1 MTLTITSPQ
10 ISNARTIPV
19 VPIPVTASTWGEINV
34 PTNTSV
40 IAPVLLVTNLEAVDL
55 ATSGPAVN
63 ILGEG
68 QDQRVAMF
76 ITYRKFLPLLVS
88 KFFIFLLYKRASDFL
103 L

>member
-1 MTLTITSPQ
+1 MTLTIPSPQ

-63 ILGEG
+63 ILGGEQDAEG
-68 QDQRVAMF
+68 SYVHN
-76 ITYRKFLPLLVS
+76 LPE
-88 KFFIFLLYKRASDFL
+88 IFTPFSE
-103 L
+103 

>member
-1 MTLTITSPQ
+1 MTLTIPSPQ

-55 ATSGPAVN
+55 ATSGAAVN
-63 ILGEG
+63 ILGEE
-68 QDQRVAMF
+68 QDVEGS
-76 ITYRKFLPLLVS
+76 YVHNLPE
-88 KFFIFLLYKRASDFL
+88 IFTSFSE
-103 L
+103 

>member
-1 MTLTITSPQ
+1 MTLTIPSPQ

-68 QDQRVAMF
+68 QDAEGSYVHN
-76 ITYRKFLPLLVS
+76 LLE
-88 KFFIFLLYKRASDFL
+88 IFTPFSE
-103 L
+103 

>member
-1 MTLTITSPQ
+1 MTLTIPSPQ

-63 ILGEG
+63 ILGGEQDAEG
-68 QDQRVAMF
+68 GYVHN
-76 ITYRKFLPLLVS
+76 LPE
-88 KFFIFLLYKRASDFL
+88 IFTPFSE
-103 L
+103 

>member
-1 MTLTITSPQ
+1 MTLTIPSPQ

-63 ILGEG
+63 ILGEE
-68 QDQRVAMF
+68 QDAEGSYVHN
-76 ITYRKFLPLLVS
+76 LPE
-88 KFFIFLLYKRASDFL
+88 IFTLFSE
-103 L
+103 

>member
-1 MTLTITSPQ
+1 MTLTIPSPQ

-63 ILGEG
+63 ILGEE
-68 QDQRVAMF
+68 QDAEGSYVHN
-76 ITYRKFLPLLVS
+76 LPE
-88 KFFIFLLYKRASDFL
+88 IFTPFSE
-103 L
+103 

>member
-68 QDQRVAMF
+68 QDAEGSYVHN
-76 ITYRKFLPLLVS
+76 LPE
-88 KFFIFLLYKRASDFL
+88 IFTPFSE
-103 L
+103 

>member
-1 MTLTITSPQ
+1 MTLTVTNPQVTSESP
-10 ISNARTIPV
+10 IPV

-34 PTNTSV
+34 ATNTSV

-55 ATSGPAVN
+55 ATSGLLL
-63 ILGEG
+63 IFWEKGRM
-68 QDQRVAMF
+68 QRVAMF

>member
-1 MTLTITSPQ
+1 MTLTIPSPQ

-68 QDQRVAMF
+68 QDAEGSYVHN
-76 ITYRKFLPLLVS
+76 LPE
-88 KFFIFLLYKRASDFL
+88 IFTPFSE
-103 L
+103 

>member
-1 MTLTITSPQ
+1 MTLTIPSPQ

-63 ILGEG
+63 ILGEE
-68 QDQRVAMF
+68 QDAEGSYVHN
-76 ITYRKFLPLLVS
+76 LPE
-88 KFFIFLLYKRASDFL
+88 IFTSFSE
-103 L
+103 

>member
-1 MTLTITSPQ
+1 MTLTIPSPQ

-40 IAPVLLVTNLEAVDL
+40 IAPVLLVTNLEAMDL

-63 ILGEG
+63 ILGEE
-68 QDQRVAMF
+68 QDAEGSYVHN
-76 ITYRKFLPLLVS
+76 LPE
-88 KFFIFLLYKRASDFL
+88 IFTSFSE
-103 L
+103 

>member
-1 MTLTITSPQ
+1 MTLTIPSPQ

-34 PTNTSV
+34 PPTNTSV

-68 QDQRVAMF
+68 QDAEGSYVHN
-76 ITYRKFLPLLVS
+76 LPE
-88 KFFIFLLYKRASDFL
+88 IFTPFSE
-103 L
+103 

>member
-1 MTLTITSPQ
+1 MTLTVTNPQVSSESP
-10 ISNARTIPV
+10 IPV

-68 QDQRVAMF
+68 QDAEGSYVHN
-76 ITYRKFLPLLVS
+76 LPE
-88 KFFIFLLYKRASDFL
+88 IFTPFSE
-103 L
+103 